1 MLSSSTI
8 GIVPVLEGAFRHAAL
23 ARFTPIQS
31 LAAEG
36 GPETHLARTKSGTLV
51 VVKVL
56 LDRPIP
62 ADVAS
67 ALSKETSQGA
77 RLTHDAIVQTRA
89 MVLEDEVA
97 ALVTEFVPGVSLQR
111 LLRFAAHRGVRLP
124 DDAGWYVIERAL
136 SALAFAHSQ
145 KDQSGAA
152 TPILHRS
159 VGPGAVVI
167 GWDGTT
173 KLGDFG
179 WTRLRSILAPLGPVA
194 ISDHATPTVLMAPEQ
209 ASGGTVTERAD
220 VFCMALLALRIATGR
235 TPYARFRDTATGALL
250 AMSEGN
256 VLPLSKTRPDLP
268 EAVRAVFGR
277 ALAPDPA
284 ARTVTAQEMLEA
296 VRASFDLAQGKTSL
310 VKLLERWRDPLE
322 SSMTPWEKRASMHDG
337 VAATTDLREGTLALA
352 MADDRPSSD
361 AIVANEQPPDEP
373 WAKNA
378 KDSLPPGETPLA
390 PTDAGASL
398 SRLGAAAESAM
409 SIPLPAVRM
418 TMPSLPVYGPP
429 VGPPPA
435 PVEKPFFTGKVAAAT
450 IFGVFVLLLIG
461 AVFLLKWLSGP
472 T

>member
-1 MLSSSTI
+1 
-8 GIVPVLEGAFRHAAL
+8 VPVIEGAFRHAAL

-31 LAAEG
+31 LASEG

-124 DDAGWYVIERAL
+124 DEAGWYVLERAL

-145 KDQSGAA
+145 KDQAGTQ
-152 TPILHRS
+152 TPIVHGS
-159 VGPGAVVI
+159 VGPSAIVL
-167 GWDGTT
+167 GWDGTA

-179 WTRLRSILAPLGPVA
+179 WTRLRSIIAPFGPA
-194 ISDHATPTVLMAPEQ
+194 ASSDHATPTVLMAPEQ
-209 ASGGTVTERAD
+209 ASGGPMTDRAD
-220 VFCMALLALRIATGR
+220 VFCAGLLALRIATGR

-268 EAVRAVFGR
+268 AAVRSVVDR
-277 ALAPDPA
+277 ALAADPA
-284 ARTVTAQEMLEA
+284 ARTVTAQEMLDA
-296 VRASFDLAQGKTSL
+296 VRAGFDLAKGKVAL
-310 VKLLERWRDPLE
+310 VTLLERWREQLE
-322 SSMTPWEKRASMHDG
+322 KSMTPWEKRASMHDG
-337 VAATTDLREGTLALA
+337 VVPTTDLREGTLALA
-352 MADDRPSSD
+352 TSDDRPSSD
-361 AIVANEQPPDEP
+361 AIVATDQPDEP
-373 WAKNA
+373 WKKDA
-378 KDSLPPGETPLA
+378 KDALPAHEVPLA

-418 TMPSLPVYGPP
+418 TMPSVPVYGPP

-435 PVEKPFFTGKVAAAT
+435 PVVKPFFTGKVAAFT
-450 IFGVFVLLLIG
+450 VLGVFVLLLIG
-461 AVFLLKWLSGP
+461 GVFLLKWLSGP

>member
-1 MLSSSTI
+1 M
-8 GIVPVLEGAFRHAAL
+8 PVIEGAFRHAAL

-31 LAAEG
+31 LASEG

-62 ADVAS
+62 ADAAS

-77 RLTHDAIVQTRA
+77 RLTHEAIVQTRA

-124 DDAGWYVIERAL
+124 DEAGWYVLERAL

-145 KDQSGAA
+145 KDQAGAQ
-152 TPILHRS
+152 TPILHGS
-159 VGPGAVVI
+159 VGPSAIVL
-167 GWDGTT
+167 GWDGTA

-179 WTRLRSILAPLGPVA
+179 WTRLRSIVAPLGPPA
-194 ISDHATPTVLMAPEQ
+194 SSDHAAPTVLMAPEQ
-209 ASGGTVTERAD
+209 ASGGAMTDRAD
-220 VFCMALLALRIATGR
+220 VFCAALLALRIATGR

-256 VLPLSKTRPDLP
+256 VTPLSRTRPDLP
-268 EAVRAVFGR
+268 ASVRSVVDR
-277 ALAPDPA
+277 ALAADPA
-284 ARTVTAQEMLEA
+284 ARTVTAQEMLDA
-296 VRASFDLAQGKTSL
+296 VRAGFELAKGKAAL
-310 VKLLERWRDPLE
+310 VTLLERWREQLE

-337 VAATTDLREGTLALA
+337 VVPTTDLREGTLALA
-352 MADDRPSSD
+352 TADDRPSSD
-361 AIVANEQPPDEP
+361 AIVATDQPDEP
-373 WAKNA
+373 WKKDA
-378 KDSLPPGETPLA
+378 KDALPAHEVPLA

-418 TMPSLPVYGPP
+418 TMPSVPVYGPP

-435 PVEKPFFTGKVAAAT
+435 PVVKPFFTGKVAAGT
-450 IFGVFVLLLIG
+450 IFGVFVLLVVG
-461 AVFLLKWLSGP
+461 AVFLLQWLSGP
-472 T
+472 RP

>member
-1 MLSSSTI
+1 M
-8 GIVPVLEGAFRHAAL
+8 PVIEGAFRHAAL

-31 LAAEG
+31 LASEG

-56 LDRPIP
+56 LDRPVP
-62 ADVAS
+62 AEIAS

-77 RLTHDAIVQTRA
+77 RLTHDSIVQTRA

-111 LLRFAAHRGVRLP
+111 LLRFASKRGVRLP
-124 DDAGWYVIERAL
+124 DDAGWYVMDRAL

-145 KDQSGAA
+145 KDAA
-152 TPILHRS
+152 GVPTPILHRS
-159 VGPGAVVI
+159 VGPGAVVL
-167 GWDGTT
+167 GWDGTA

-179 WTRLRSILAPLGPVA
+179 WTRIRSIIAPLGQVA
-194 ISDHATPTVLMAPEQ
+194 ISDHASPTVLMAPEQ

-256 VLPLSKTRPDLP
+256 VLPLSRTRPDLP
-268 EAVRAVFGR
+268 QAVRAAFDR
-277 ALAPDPA
+277 ALAADPA
-284 ARTVTAQEMLEA
+284 ARTVTSQELLEA
-296 VRASFDLAQGKTSL
+296 VRASFDLAKGKASL
-310 VKLLERWRDPLE
+310 VTLLERWREQLE

-337 VAATTDLREGTLALA
+337 VVPTTDLREGTLGLA
-352 MADDRPSSD
+352 TADDRPSSD
-361 AIVANEQPPDEP
+361 AIVANDQPDEP
-373 WAKNA
+373 WKKDA
-378 KDSLPPGETPLA
+378 KDALPADETPLA

-418 TMPSLPVYGPP
+418 TMPSVPVYGPP
-429 VGPPPA
+429 VGPPPPPPPPA
-435 PVEKPFFTGKVAAAT
+435 AFFTGKVAAAT
-450 IFGVFVLLLIG
+450 MFGVFVLLLIG